1 MKRFLITVGMVI
13 SAFVIIPNVS
23 AATINV
29 SSGESLSDKVTQ
41 ASPGDV
47 LVLEDGTYTG
57 DITIDKALT
66 IKGTS
71 KENTIING
79 QINIASNNALVS
91 LESLTIEKQGSDT
104 AGVKLTGTSNVTIS
118 DALIQY
124 ANIVGDDYG
133 NNDYFTGIWLSK
145 SANGS
150 TLTVNNSEIKAKYA
164 IWVHGQENNVTVNS
178 SSITGWAA
186 LDISNS
192 PKPQSSLA
200 ANNVVT
206 VNGSTL
212 LGVATST
219 GPSNGYGTIVIGG
232 QDSLQ
237 LTINNSTVT
246 NKFVVSQMQDLIHFG
261 DAYEDSQNVNIEINS
276 SKLIN
281 TDTTTNSS
289 VINYITEGVSA
300 NENIVVMSDTTIESA
315 NGKVYSTANNYVT
328 VTIDIL
334 GVTSTITI
342 PVGSIIPEEALNFE
356 LDGYT
361 FEGWYTDENFENT
374 FDTASEVND
383 DITLFAKLTE
393 IVVDNPITSEEPT
406 EQIENPNTAD
416 SILLYVILGLTTAS
430 GAFVTYRKLR
440 HN

>member
-219 GPSNGYGTIVIGG
+219 GP
-232 QDSLQ
+232 
-237 LTINNSTVT
+237 
-246 NKFVVSQMQDLIHFG
+246 
-261 DAYEDSQNVNIEINS
+261 
-276 SKLIN
+276 
-281 TDTTTNSS
+281 
-289 VINYITEGVSA
+289 
-300 NENIVVMSDTTIESA
+300 
-315 NGKVYSTANNYVT
+315 
-328 VTIDIL
+328 
-334 GVTSTITI
+334 
-342 PVGSIIPEEALNFE
+342 
-356 LDGYT
+356 
-361 FEGWYTDENFENT
+361 
-374 FDTASEVND
+374 
-383 DITLFAKLTE
+383 
-393 IVVDNPITSEEPT
+393 
-406 EQIENPNTAD
+406 
-416 SILLYVILGLTTAS
+416 
-430 GAFVTYRKLR
+430 
-440 HN
+440 